1 MQDVVQ
7 RFLLE
12 ELDIRGAVVKLS
24 DSWRQMLA
32 HRDYPGPV
40 RDLLGQMCAVTA
52 IISANLKQAGR
63 LTFQLRGHGI
73 VPLMV
78 IDCSQALNLR
88 GFAQVNGNVSADAGL
103 TDLLGDGNLMMTLDT
118 ESARQPYQSYV
129 PIEGATI
136 ADVFEHYLA
145 QSEQQPAV
153 LVLSADGDQVAGLF
167 LQKLPGADLKDADG
181 WNRVVQLVHTVKE
194 AELLACDGTE
204 LLHRLFHEETVRV
217 FEPRPVDHNFPPD
230 WDKVRDMLRALGR
243 DEVEHMLAE
252 HGEIIIRDDLS
263 NLEYRFE
270 AEQARA
276 LFDADKPTLH

>member
-1 MQDVVQ
+1 MQDAVQ

-24 DSWRQMLA
+24 DTWQQMLT
-32 HRDYPGPV
+32 RREYPDAV
-40 RDLLGQMCAVTA
+40 RKLLGQMCAVTS

-88 GFAQVNGNVSADAGL
+88 GFAQVNGDVPTSADLAE
-103 TDLLGDGNLMMTLDT
+103 LLGDGNLMMTLDV

-129 PIEGATI
+129 PIEGNTI

-153 LVLSADGDQVAGLF
+153 LMLAADGDQVAGLF
-167 LQKLPGADLKDADG
+167 LQKLPGADLKDVDG
-181 WNRVVQLVHTVKE
+181 WNRVVQLARTVKDQ
-194 AELLACDGTE
+194 ELLACDGVE

-217 FEPRPVDHNFPPD
+217 FEPRAVDHNFPPD
-230 WDKVRDMLRALGR
+230 WDKVRDMLRAVGR
-243 DEVEHMLAE
+243 NEVEQMLAE

-263 NLEYRFE
+263 NLEYRFSP
-270 AEQARA
+270 EQAHA
-276 LFDADKPTLH
+276 LFDIDKPTLH